1 MKRFSWQC
9 AICNHVYF
17 VIAIL
22 CATIWLAGCHEPQRE
37 IAGDNLEQ
45 DRFKAKRIESKN
57 LPNAV
62 QLHPRV
68 ISGGLP
74 TGDAFK
80 ELSEMGIRTII
91 SVDGAKPDVELAEK
105 HGLRYVHLPH
115 GYDGVNKTRAKELA
129 KAVHELEGPI
139 YIHCH
144 HGKHRSPA
152 AAAIA
157 CVGAGLIPAD
167 QSVAVL
173 ELAGT
178 SPDYAGLYKSAR
190 EATRF
195 ENEELEQMKTEFP
208 STTDVPPMAKAMV
221 DIEHTFDHLI
231 LLSNNKW
238 QVLSDHPDLIPAHEA
253 LILQEHFTEML
264 RTDEAKSFP
273 DQFNDWLRTSESSA
287 IKLHTQLKELETA
300 SPDVRQAKTILID
313 AALMS
318 IKNDCSACH
327 KQYRN

>member
-1 MKRFSWQC
+1 VKRFSWQC
-9 AICNHVYF
+9 TIGKNVCR

-22 CATIWLAGCHEPQRE
+22 CATAWLAGCHEPKHE

-45 DRFKAKRIESKN
+45 NRFKAKRIESEN

-68 ISGGLP
+68 FSGGLP

-80 ELSEMGIRTII
+80 ELAEMGVRTIV
-91 SVDGAKPDVELAEK
+91 SVDGAKPNVELAEK
-105 HGLRYVHLPH
+105 NGLRYVHLPH
-115 GYDGVNKTRAKELA
+115 GYDGINETQAKELA
-129 KAVHELEGPI
+129 KAVQELDGPI

-167 QSVAVL
+167 QSIAVL

-178 SPDYAGLYKSAR
+178 SPDYTGLYKSAR

-195 ENEELEQMKTEFP
+195 ENEELEQMKTEFR
-208 STTDVPPMAKAMV
+208 STTEVPPMAKAMV
-221 DIEHTFDHLI
+221 DIEHTFDHL
-231 LLSNNKW
+231 LQLSKNRW

-273 DQFNDWLRTSESSA
+273 EQFNNWLRTSEASA
-287 IKLHTQLKELETA
+287 IELHSQLKELETA
-300 SPDVRQAKTILID
+300 SPDLRQPKAIVID

-327 KQYRN
+327 RQFRN